1 MISTRQQR
9 NVSVTRSAKVNA
21 QQDTRSLGLEEDEG
35 AVSYLIGSRI
45 ITESDIPMDT
55 ENLSIVRFL

>member
-1 MISTRQQR
+1 M
-9 NVSVTRSAKVNA
+9 TRSAKVNA

-35 AVSYLIGSRI
+35 AVSYLIGSGI

-55 ENLSIVRFL
+55 ENLSMVRFL